1 MTDKIVFATKD
12 VIVIGGGIVGCAVLD
27 ALSRFRLSVC
37 LLEAD
42 NDVASC
48 ATRANSGIV
57 HAGYDCE
64 PNTMK
69 ARFNARGNSMVWR
82 LAEELDVPHLKCG
95 SLVAAREGGEGAL
108 AELKRKADLNGVRAE
123 IVSRERALEIEPNLA
138 EGVTACLY
146 APDGGV
152 VSPYQLAIGL
162 ADRAILNGAEIVT
175 EAEVRAVRREGG
187 LFVLETPKGVFSARI
202 VVNCAGSQA
211 AAINAMAGAETYS
224 TSFRKGEYF
233 VLDNTERK
241 NVSTVIFPLPTAAGK
256 GVLVAPTADGNVI
269 YGPTSTPTE
278 EGDTAVTA
286 EGLDEIRRFVPLT
299 YARPAFGKCI
309 RVYCG
314 VRTIVG
320 DDFVVKAS
328 ELVGNFVYAVGICS
342 PGLTSAPAIAEYIT
356 ELVSGMTKLE
366 AKDSFVTRTE
376 RKKRLAELTEEELN
390 ALVAK
395 NPQWGKIVCR
405 CEKVTEAEIVA
416 AVHSPL
422 PAATVDAV
430 KRRVRAGMGRCQG
443 GFCSTRVM
451 EIISR
456 ELGIPMRDIRKG
468 AGHSEIAVLA
478 VKEADYEGV

>member
-1 MTDKIVFATKD
+1 MTDKTVFTTKD

-269 YGPTSTPTE
+269 YGPTSRPAE
-278 EGDTAVTA
+278 EDDTAVDA
-286 EGLDEIRRFVPLT
+286 EGLDEIRRSVPLT
-299 YARPAFGKCI
+299 YSRPAFNKCI

-314 VRTIVG
+314 VRAAVGEDFIVQP
-320 DDFVVKAS
+320 S
-328 ELVGNFVYAVGICS
+328 EHVEGLIVTAGICS
-342 PGLTSAPAIAEYIT
+342 PGLTSAPAIAEYVE
-356 ELVSGMTKLE
+356 ELVGARIKLQPKE
-366 AKDSFVTRTE
+366 NYIAVPE
-376 RKKRLAELTEEELN
+376 RSPRLEELSEEELN
-390 ALVAK
+390 SLVKKDAR
-395 NPQWGKIVCR
+395 WGKIVCR

-416 AVHSPL
+416 AVHSPV
-422 PAATVDAV
+422 PARTVDAV

-451 EIISR
+451 EIISE
-456 ELGIPMRDIRKG
+456 ELGIPMREIRKG

-478 VKEADYEGV
+478 VKEADYEEV

>member
-1 MTDKIVFATKD
+1 M
-12 VIVIGGGIVGCAVLD
+12 
-27 ALSRFRLSVC
+27 
-37 LLEAD
+37 
-42 NDVASC
+42 
-48 ATRANSGIV
+48 
-57 HAGYDCE
+57 
-64 PNTMK
+64 
-69 ARFNARGNSMVWR
+69 
-82 LAEELDVPHLKCG
+82 
-95 SLVAAREGGEGAL
+95 
-108 AELKRKADLNGVRAE
+108 
-123 IVSRERALEIEPNLA
+123 
-138 EGVTACLY
+138 
-146 APDGGV
+146 
-152 VSPYQLAIGL
+152 
-162 ADRAILNGAEIVT
+162 
-175 EAEVRAVRREGG
+175 
-187 LFVLETPKGVFSARI
+187 
-202 VVNCAGSQA
+202 
-211 AAINAMAGAETYS
+211 
-224 TSFRKGEYF
+224 
-233 VLDNTERK
+233 
-241 NVSTVIFPLPTAAGK
+241 
-256 GVLVAPTADGNVI
+256 LVAPTEDANVI
-269 YGPTSTPTE
+269 YGPTATPTAQ
-278 EGDTAVTA
+278 GDTAVTA

-366 AKDSFVTRTE
+366 TKDSFVTRTE
-376 RKKRLAELTEEELN
+376 RKKRLAELTEEELD